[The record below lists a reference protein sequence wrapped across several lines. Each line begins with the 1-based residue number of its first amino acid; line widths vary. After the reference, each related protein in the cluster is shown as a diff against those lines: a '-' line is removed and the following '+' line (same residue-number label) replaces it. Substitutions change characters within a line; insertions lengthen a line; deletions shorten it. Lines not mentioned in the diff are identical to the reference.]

1 MRTLSYT
8 VPEHWQGA
16 AVSGFVRGFLGL
28 SSAALK
34 DFKYEGGI
42 LVNGTARHANARL
55 NAGDVLSLVLPLET
69 VDYPPEPLALPVIYE
84 DEDFL
89 LAVKPPGMP
98 VHPSPGH
105 DRDSLLN
112 AVSWHYRQTGQH
124 CRIRPLYRLDRD
136 TSGLVLLGKNR
147 IAAGAQLN
155 KRYLA
160 VCQGVLS
167 GSGVIDLPIG
177 LEEGSKI
184 KRACGKGQ
192 PAATHWTALAGD
204 GTHTLLLLRLET
216 GRTHQIRVHMSA
228 LGHPLAGD
236 DLYGGSR
243 ERLGRQALHCCAL
256 SVHCPA
262 LGVERSFASS
272 PPSDLLR
279 AFPALFKEIKE
290 EAFLCQLV

>member
-8 VPEHWQGA
+8 VPENWQGA

-28 SSAALK
+28 SASAFK
-34 DFKYEGGI
+34 DFKYEGGTLI
-42 LVNGTARHANARL
+42 NGAACHANAHL
-55 NAGDVLSLVLPLET
+55 KAGDILSLVLPPEA
-69 VDYPPEPLALPVIYE
+69 VDYPPEPLILPILDE

-89 LAVKPPGMP
+89 LADKPSGMP

-112 AVSWHYRQTGQH
+112 AVAYHYQQTGQH
-124 CRIRPLYRLDRD
+124 CRVRPLYRLDRD
-136 TSGLVLLGKNR
+136 TSGLLLLGKNR
-147 IAAGAQLN
+147 IAAGVRLD

-160 VCQGVLS
+160 VCEGVLK
-167 GSGVIDLPIG
+167 GSGTVDLPVG

-184 KRACGKGQ
+184 KRTCGMGQ
-192 PAATHWTALAGD
+192 SAITHWSALAGD
-204 GTHTLLLLRLET
+204 DTHTLLLLRLET
-216 GRTHQIRVHMSA
+216 GRTHQIRVHMSS

-236 DLYGGSR
+236 DLYGGSLD
-243 ERLGRQALHCCAL
+243 RLTRQALHCCTL
-256 SVHCPA
+256 SVDCPA
-262 LGVERSFASS
+262 LGMKRFFTS
-272 PPSDLLR
+272 PPPNDLTG